1 MALTIRARIV
11 DARGAARAS
20 ITVRAN
26 RFDAAGNAIQ
36 LGSAVTAADGRCSI
50 ASAWTISGDYQPRV
64 GLQVTVGRELPATVL
79 AAPRSFAATT
89 VDFGDVVYD
98 PEGEATARDAVVRL
112 AAVEAE
118 YSATTA
124 RYEGELA
131 TLSRSLDEAGA
142 RIEAADAARAEA
154 AVSYEA
160 QIATLTQQLE
170 AAQATAEAAAR
181 EPAAAPAAL
190 AGAAPAE
197 VSIQRLAQGTAEQL
211 QATQAA
217 LAGQRG
223 GFTLGSVSL
232 ELKVMPGATEGGV
245 TLPGAREAE
254 AIDAAA
260 LSTLRLDFHPTA
272 APQTAAGLTVPA
284 LAGYTEA
291 LARRKLAER
300 RLRAEVVARLVHDDR
315 QIGRVVFQSPPA
327 GAAVAEGATV
337 VFAIGRKG

>member
-26 RFDAAGNAIQ
+26 RFDAAGNAVQ

-50 ASAWTISGDYQPRV
+50 ASAWTITADYQPRV
-64 GLQVTVGRELPATVL
+64 GLQVTVGRELPVTLL

-89 VDFGDVVYD
+89 VEFGDVVYD
-98 PEGEATARDAVVRL
+98 PEGEAAARDAVLRL

-118 YSATTA
+118 YSATTS

-142 RIEAADAARAEA
+142 RIEAAAVTLSEA
-154 AVSYEA
+154 TASYEA

-170 AAQATAEAAAR
+170 DAQNAAR
-181 EPAAAPAAL
+181 VDAPAAL
-190 AGAAPAE
+190 AGIE
-197 VSIQRLAQGTAEQL
+197 GGTGETTIQRLAQGTAEQL
-211 QATQAA
+211 QATQVA
-217 LAGQRG
+217 LAGQPG

-245 TLPGAREAE
+245 TLPGAREVE

-272 APQTAAGLTVPA
+272 APQAAGGLAVPA

-300 RLRAEVVARLVHDDR
+300 RLRAEVLARLVHDDR
-315 QIGRVVFQSPPA
+315 QVGRVVFQSPPA